1 MMRFSLV
8 QCRRF
13 VQGILGIACIFGI
26 AAALSRDR
34 SHISWRMVM
43 VGLGIQITIILLFF
57 KVNWLHDA
65 VLSLKVLVDA
75 VDSSARIGAELIF
88 GDLAK
93 DRPLH
98 ASSASLI
105 FAFRVLPVILVFAVL
120 VAVLWHWRVLIWI
133 VRGISFALEK
143 TLGVS
148 GAVGLA
154 CGSSLF
160 LGTLEAPLT
169 IRNYLARLSQ
179 GELFTVMTCALS
191 TIAGSVLVL
200 YVTLL
205 ESNVQAPLGHIV
217 IASLVNVVGA
227 IMLSRIVMP
236 AQHLT
241 SAESA
246 ADPGYRNTMDA
257 IASGTHEGV
266 RLVVA
271 VGAMLIVITALVALL
286 NMMLAGVT
294 GFLSEP
300 LTMEGILGWLFA
312 PIAWLLGVPWKEA
325 HTAGSLFGI
334 KLVLNELVAY
344 LSLSGLEADAFSGRT
359 RMMMVYGLCG
369 FANLSSLGIVVSGYA
384 VLVPERRD
392 EVLRLA
398 PLALGAATMVN
409 CLTAALVGL
418 VLLVA

>member
-1 MMRFSLV
+1 M
-8 QCRRF
+8 
-13 VQGILGIACIFGI
+13 QGILGIACIFGI
-26 AAALSRDR
+26 AYLFSRDR
-34 SHISWRMVM
+34 SQVRWRVIA
-43 VGLGIQITIILLFF
+43 VGLGVQLTIIGLFLN
-57 KVNWLHDA
+57 VEWLHAA

-75 VDSSARIGAELIF
+75 VDASARIGAELIF
-88 GDLAK
+88 GNLAK
-93 DRPLH
+93 DQPLQD
-98 ASSASLI
+98 SAFSTI

-120 VAVLWHWRVLIWI
+120 VAVLWHWRVLIWV
-133 VRGISFALEK
+133 VRGIALALEK

-179 GELFTVMTCALS
+179 GELFTVMTCVLS

-200 YVTLL
+200 YVNLL
-205 ESNVQAPLGHIV
+205 EPSVQAPLGHII

-227 IMLSRIVMP
+227 ILLSRIFMP
-236 AQHLT
+236 PEHLT

-246 ADPGYRNTMDA
+246 SDPGYRNTMDA
-257 IASGTHEGV
+257 IASGTGEGV

-286 NMMLAGVT
+286 NMALSGAT

-300 LTMEGILGWLFA
+300 LTLEGILGWLFA
-312 PIAWLLGVPWKEA
+312 PVAWLLGVPWEEA
-325 HTAGSLFGI
+325 RAAGSLFGI
-334 KLVLNELVAY
+334 KLVLNEFIAY
-344 LSLSGLEADAFSGRT
+344 LSLSGMEAESLSERT
-359 RMMMVYGLCG
+359 RIMMVYGLCG
-369 FANLSSLGIVVSGYA
+369 FANLASLGILVGGYG
-384 VLVPERRD
+384 VLVPERR
-392 EVLRLA
+392 EEILRLA
-398 PLALGAATMVN
+398 PLAVGAATMVN

-418 VLLVA
+418 VLLLG